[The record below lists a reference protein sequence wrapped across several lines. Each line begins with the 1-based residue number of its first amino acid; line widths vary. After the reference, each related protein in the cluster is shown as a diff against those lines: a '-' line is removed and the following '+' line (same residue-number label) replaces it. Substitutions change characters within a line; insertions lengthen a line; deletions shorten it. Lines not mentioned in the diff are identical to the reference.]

1 MEGSSKDPAEDGT
14 TSEQLLNIFLSSWV
28 EADEEA
34 RSRQV
39 SGRVTA
45 VRALMG

>member
-1 MEGSSKDPAEDGT
+1 MEGSSKDPAEGGT
-14 TSEQLLNIFLSSWV
+14 TSPELLNIFLSSWV

-39 SGRVTA
+39 SGIGTA
-45 VRALMG
+45 VRALMA